1 MKKDD
6 IKTIVVVVVV
16 CVICLTIGL
25 ILNHKSNFEK
35 LSPVNEYG
43 VFFSEVRY
51 INNFI
56 NYVSNNDDIG
66 VYNLLDEKYIEENNI
81 SYDNVLEYVDDYPR
95 MSSFKANSIEY
106 VKLGSN
112 VTLYYVN
119 GDVYQNDFESERL
132 VDEDVSIVLINDFDN
147 LSFSIYPVDSNYKTI
162 INDFKKKNIDNNSY
176 NNIVSSELIDK
187 EQVCLLYFSDFVNML
202 FFDIE
207 KAYDY
212 LSDDMKNSYKSL
224 DEFNTYINN
233 NNYKLSTSAD
243 KCRNDQ
249 KDNKVL
255 YTVIDDKGNEYKFI
269 EESVMDYKVSFYLK

>member
-6 IKTIVVVVVV
+6 IRTMIVVIIISI
-16 CVICLTIGL
+16 ICLVIGL
-25 ILNHKSNFEK
+25 IFSYKSNFDK
-35 LSPVNEYG
+35 LDSVSEYS
-43 VFFSEVRY
+43 VYFSQIKY
-51 INNFI
+51 INNYI
-56 NYVSNNDDIG
+56 NYIANEDSVG
-66 VYNLLDEKYIEENNI
+66 VYNLLDKRYIEKNNI
-81 SYDNVLEYVDDYPR
+81 SYSNVLDYVDDYPQL
-95 MSSFKANSIEY
+95 SSFKAINMKY
-106 VKLGSN
+106 VKLSFN
-112 VTLYYVN
+112 ITLYYVT
-119 GDVYQNDFESERL
+119 GEIYKNDIDGEIL
-132 VDEDVSIVLINDFDN
+132 VDDNFSVVIINDFDN
-147 LSFSIYPVDSNYKTI
+147 MTFSIYPVDSNYKTI